1 MTEPVRLSKRLAEL
15 VGCSRADAERYI
27 EDGWVRVD
35 GEVVDMPQCL
45 VTTEQVA
52 LDQGAVF
59 ETPEPAT
66 ILLHKPVG
74 FDAMDGE
81 KPAASLVTA
90 PYRWADDP
98 SGVRLLRRH
107 FTRLTPVAPL
117 DNSASGLLVLT
128 QDGRVW
134 RRLTEDADIIEHEYV
149 VEVDGELAPYGLAR
163 LNKGLTF
170 KGRPLPPCKVS
181 WQNEFRLRFAIKAVQ
196 PGQIRDMC
204 AQVGLQVTALR
215 RLRIGKISLGKM
227 PVGAWRYLPAGE
239 RF

>member
-1 MTEPVRLSKRLAEL
+1 MTESVRLSKRLAEV

-35 GEVVDMPQCL
+35 GEVVDMPQFL
-45 VTTEQVA
+45 VTTEKVE
-52 LDQGAVF
+52 LDKDAVL
-59 ETPEPAT
+59 EAPQPAT

-74 FDAMDGE
+74 FDSIEGD
-81 KPAASLVTA
+81 KPATSLVTA
-90 PYRWADDP
+90 AYRWAEDS

-107 FTRLTPVAPL
+107 FARLTPVVPL
-117 DNSASGLLVLT
+117 D
-128 QDGRVW
+128 DGRVW

-163 LNKGLTF
+163 LNHGLTF
-170 KGRPLPPCKVS
+170 RGRPIPPCKVS

-215 RLRIGKISLGKM
+215 RLRIGKVSLGKM
-227 PVGAWRYLPAGE
+227 PVGSWRYLPAGE